1 MPKTSSIMRSSVTVF
16 PSGSILRAFS
26 PSQTKVY
33 TGLFMPNGTIRRLRV
48 SNETRRKQID
58 LGYWENL
65 HALMSSIPETYRVV
79 IERAP
84 ATAQLDAVA
93 TNYGFHVQEDGT
105 YVCFPKGPKGSNGP
119 TATAAT
125 TATIRQQRAMILRS
139 EKPRTTAL
147 VLADGSV
154 KLLRNG
160 RMTFKSFPNPILY
173 TSVAEYMTAH
183 GLNEGTVSK
192 HERY

>member
-1 MPKTSSIMRSSVTVF
+1 MSVF
-16 PSGSILRAFS
+16 PSGSIVRAFS

-58 LGYWENL
+58 LGFWENL
-65 HALMSSIPETYRVV
+65 QALMSSLPETYMVV
-79 IERAP
+79 VERAP
-84 ATAQLDAVA
+84 LDKRMELTAR
-93 TNYGFHVQEDGT
+93 NYGFHVQENGT
-105 YVCFPKGPKGSNGP
+105 YARLPSGHATP
-119 TATAAT
+119 TATIHQQT
-125 TATIRQQRAMILRS
+125 QRAMILRS
-139 EKPRTTAL
+139 QNPRTTAL
-147 VLADGSV
+147 VFANGSV

-173 TSVAEYMTAH
+173 SSVAEYMATH
-183 GLNEGTVSK
+183 GLNEGTVSQ

>member
-1 MPKTSSIMRSSVTVF
+1 MRSSVTVF
-16 PSGSILRAFS
+16 PSGSILRAFA
-26 PSQTKVY
+26 PSQMKVY

-48 SNETRRKQID
+48 ASETRRPRID
-58 LGYWENL
+58 LGFWENL
-65 HALMSSIPETYRVV
+65 QVFMSSIPETYRVV
-79 IERAP
+79 VERAP
-84 ATAQLDAVA
+84 ATAELDAIA
-93 TNYGFHVQEDGT
+93 SNYGFHVQEDGT
-105 YVCFPKGPKGSNGP
+105 YVCFPKGSKGPKGANGP
-119 TATAAT
+119 T
-125 TATIRQQRAMILRS
+125 TATVTAPTRQKRAMILRS

-160 RMTFKSFPNPILY
+160 RMTFTSFPNPILY
-173 TSVAEYMTAH
+173 SSVAEYMTAH

>member
-1 MPKTSSIMRSSVTVF
+1 MSASSSFVTVF

-26 PSQTKVY
+26 PNQTKVY
-33 TGLFMPNGTIRRLRV
+33 TGLFMPNNTIRRLRV
-48 SNETRRKQID
+48 ASETRRKQID
-58 LGYWENL
+58 LGFWENL
-65 HALMSSIPETYRVV
+65 QVFMSSIPETYRVV
-79 IERAP
+79 VERAP
-84 ATAQLDAVA
+84 ATAQLESIAS
-93 TNYGFHVQEDGT
+93 NYGFHLQEDGT
-105 YVCFPKGPKGSNGP
+105 YVCFPKGTVAAP
-119 TATAAT
+119 AT
-125 TATIRQQRAMILRS
+125 TPVTLQQRAMILRS

-147 VLADGSV
+147 VLGNGSV